1 MKYLNRFYNYIKESK
16 DIDIDEV
23 NHFLLPI
30 TDLGFITTLIS
41 GNLFHL
47 DGGEYNGRKYLA
59 IQIRLDRLKT
69 ANLITTYNGKHIDD
83 SNFWELLGEI
93 SSIRGRLIDSGVVTD
108 CLIDFYITR
117 DGGLMPYISITLVG
131 EKDDSDTIKLIE
143 LERRISSKLNS
154 MKSDF
159 SYNTYT
165 RLHDDHILVKSD
177 GYSYTD
183 RKFNNLLNRSL
194 EGSDLSL
201 SDFNIDKVRDTGRY
215 PQDWLIKITIK
226 E

>member
-1 MKYLNRFYNYIKESK
+1 
-16 DIDIDEV
+16 
-23 NHFLLPI
+23 
-30 TDLGFITTLIS
+30 
-41 GNLFHL
+41 
-47 DGGEYNGRKYLA
+47 
-59 IQIRLDRLKT
+59 
-69 ANLITTYNGKHIDD
+69 
-83 SNFWELLGEI
+83 
-93 SSIRGRLIDSGVVTD
+93 
-108 CLIDFYITR
+108 
-117 DGGLMPYISITLVG
+117 MPYISITLVG